1 MGRSR
6 RGGLARHW
14 WIDLDAVC
22 ICDHSRTRDRVADRK
37 NFGRIGKKL
46 GKHSQ
51 KEAALTG
58 MSNLKF
64 GVQIVGAI
72 AIASLM
78 PFLVFRL
85 VSLFP
90 GIGPDAQQYIGI
102 ALLIGSYA
110 AVLWGYLRYQRLI

>member
-1 MGRSR
+1 
-6 RGGLARHW
+6 LIPA
-14 WIDLDAVC
+14 L
-22 ICDHSRTRDRVADRK
+22 RVNSGTSGWLGAK
-37 NFGRIGKKL
+37 NFRRIGKKL

-58 MSNLKF
+58 MSNLRF
-64 GVQIVGAI
+64 GAQVVGAI
-72 AIASLM
+72 ALAYLM

-102 ALLIGSYA
+102 ALLIGSDV

>member
-1 MGRSR
+1 M
-6 RGGLARHW
+6 
-14 WIDLDAVC
+14 
-22 ICDHSRTRDRVADRK
+22 ADRK

>member
-1 MGRSR
+1 M
-6 RGGLARHW
+6 
-14 WIDLDAVC
+14 
-22 ICDHSRTRDRVADRK
+22 
-37 NFGRIGKKL
+37 
-46 GKHSQ
+46 
-51 KEAALTG
+51 G

-102 ALLIGSYA
+102 ALLIGSYMLPSCGVISDTKGSYDDQTLGTCGTAGEGDQGARTAGGCTGRHCRDEGGEA
-110 AVLWGYLRYQRLI
+110 ARCAGRYCGG